1 MAGCVPPTSPSSWSA
16 WPPVWH
22 RLKTAAPAPAE
33 PADKAGRP
41 EPRVE
46 TIRHEDTG
54 SRIDE
59 LRVGGETKSI
69 TVKPKGDAPA
79 YEVGPESNNRNPAAA
94 DRERGAGGSGGWK
107 IKSF

>member
-1 MAGCVPPTSPSSWSA
+1 MRAAHLPLLLVCLAAGLA
-16 WPPVWH
+16 QAQ
-22 RLKTAAPAPAE
+22 TAAPAPAE

>member
-1 MAGCVPPTSPSSWSA
+1 MRAAHLPLLLVCLASGLA
-16 WPPVWH
+16 QAQ
-22 RLKTAAPAPAE
+22 TAAPAPAE

-46 TIRHEDTG
+46 SIRHEDAG